1 MIPEPGGNHLL
12 LFVEKSLKKPE
23 NHLPGYR
30 RSGHLPEKL
39 AYEEALH
46 SASLPEKPLL
56 PGCPRSGHL
65 PDKLSPSRNIGVK
78 LDRCVLPHAFDLELR
93 LRQ

>member
-1 MIPEPGGNHLL
+1 MVICLKNSLIRKPQTVSLYL
-12 LFVEKSLKKPE
+12 KS
-23 NHLPGYR
+23 HYR
-30 RSGHLPEKL
+30 DT
-39 AYEEALH
+39 AATVN
-46 SASLPEKPLL
+46 LPEKPAYQEAPDMPLYL
-56 PGCPRSGHL
+56 KSPLSGCPRSGHL